1 MVVLDMGF
9 HGIPA
14 SICSICCQL
23 IKLMLQDNEAYH
35 QGHWRMMQSND
46 EDPLVV
52 ISSLEQKIT
61 RLQHDLDAAHKLK
74 RGAAKEARKNVG
86 AAAVDA

>member
-1 MVVLDMGF
+1 
-9 HGIPA
+9 
-14 SICSICCQL
+14 
-23 IKLMLQDNEAYH
+23 
-35 QGHWRMMQSND
+35 MMQSND